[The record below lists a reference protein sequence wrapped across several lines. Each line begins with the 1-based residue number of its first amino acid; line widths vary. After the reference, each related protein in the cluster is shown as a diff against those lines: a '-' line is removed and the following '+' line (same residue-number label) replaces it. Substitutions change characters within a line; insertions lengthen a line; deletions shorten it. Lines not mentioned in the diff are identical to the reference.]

1 VKPAAEVPPPTGE
14 REVDRVEKQEAVTA
28 LNGVLKKAAAVVVAH
43 YSGLSV
49 AQMSTLRR
57 QMKAKGAGVKVAK
70 NRLAKRALEG
80 TEVAHI
86 ASLLKGPTVI
96 AFSGDPVTAP
106 KIAVEFAKGNE
117 KFVILGGAMG
127 ATALNLD
134 GVRALAALPS
144 LDELRAKL
152 IGLVQ
157 APATKIAQVV
167 NAPAAK
173 LARVFGAYG
182 QKSEAA

>member
-1 VKPAAEVPPPTGE
+1 
-14 REVDRVEKQEAVTA
+14 VDRAEKQEQITA
-28 LNGVLKKAAAVVVAH
+28 LNGVFKRAAAVVVAH
-43 YSGLSV
+43 YAGLTV

-70 NRLAKRALEG
+70 NRLAKKALEG
-80 TEVAHI
+80 TDAAHV

-96 AFSGDPVTAP
+96 AYSGDPVSAP
-106 KIAVEFAKGNE
+106 KVAVDFAKGHE

-127 ATALNLD
+127 KTALNVD
-134 GVRALAALPS
+134 AVKALAALPS
-144 LDELRAKL
+144 LDELRAK
-152 IGLVQ
+152 IAGLLV
-157 APATKIAQVV
+157 APATKVARLI